1 MESHYQAKNFDS
13 TAVYAQKILNQ
24 GSVNVGAQSKA
35 SLFLGKASMAK
46 GDFETAKDEFLN
58 TVNTARDEYS
68 AEAKY
73 LIAEIFFKTKEYKQC
88 YETLVSLNSDFES
101 FTPWV
106 GKSYLLMSD
115 YYLTVGDKF
124 QTRATLQSLI
134 DNFPLADVKEAA
146 KLKLKALDQEEA
158 KTKQISPKDSVED
171 K

>member
-1 MESHYQAKNFDS
+1 
-13 TAVYAQKILNQ
+13 
-24 GSVNVGAQSKA
+24 
-35 SLFLGKASMAK
+35 
-46 GDFETAKDEFLN
+46 
-58 TVNTARDEYS
+58 
-68 AEAKY
+68 
-73 LIAEIFFKTKEYKQC
+73 
-88 YETLVSLNSDFES
+88 
-101 FTPWV
+101 
-106 GKSYLLMSD
+106 MSD